1 MLVRLTKRSR
11 VNRALAFR
19 ARIVLACAEA
29 SDTVVV
35 RRLRTTKTT
44 VAKWRNQFVAHRLA
58 GLYDEPRVG
67 APRTITDEAVEAII
81 VKTLETTP
89 SGETHWSTRSMA
101 KAVGISHT
109 MVGRI
114 WRTFRLQPHR
124 TESFKLSP
132 DPQLVDKI
140 RDVVGLYIAPPAN
153 AVVFAVDEKS
163 QIQALQRAQPILPM
177 DFGQPERRTHNYV
190 RHGTL
195 DLFAA
200 LNVAT
205 GEVIAR
211 GKPQHRAQDFVAF
224 LREIESTVEPALDIH
239 VVFDNLSAHR
249 APPVQ
254 RWLLRHPRVL
264 FHFTPTYASWLNL
277 VERFFGLLTEKALKR
292 GSHTSI
298 VQLRAAV
305 LAYVG
310 AHNDRGTPFRWV
322 KTADEILDSMRR
334 SAFAF
339 SRCTVNDSTYPR
351 NHRSRGHR
359 IHLEQRGYA
368 PATIN
373 LRLAAVR
380 RIAYE
385 AADAGLLSPEL
396 AAGIRRVKSVR
407 QIGVRLGNWLMPEQ
421 GRRLLDATMPASP
434 RELRDRAMIAM
445 LIGCGLRRA
454 ELLALRLESIQ
465 QREEHWVIAD
475 LVGKAGHVRT
485 VPIPT

>member
-1 MLVRLTKRSR
+1 MVRLTKRSR

-19 ARIVLACAEA
+19 ARIVLACADA

-44 VAKWRNQFVAHRLA
+44 VAKWRSQFVARRLA

-67 APRTITDEAVEAII
+67 APRTITDEAVEALI
-81 VKTLETTP
+81 VKTLETMP
-89 SGETHWSTRSMA
+89 PGETHWSTRSMA
-101 KAVGISHT
+101 KAAGISHT

-153 AVVFAVDEKS
+153 AIVFSVDEKS

-211 GKPQHRAQDFVAF
+211 CKPQHRAQDFVAF
-224 LREIESTVEPALDIH
+224 LREIEGSVEPGLDIH
-239 VVFDNLSAHR
+239 VVLDNLSAHR

-254 RWLLRHPRVL
+254 RWLLRHPRVR
-264 FHFTPTYASWLNL
+264 FHFTPTYASWLNQ

-298 VQLRAAV
+298 AQLRAAI
-305 LAYVG
+305 LAYVD
-310 AHNDRGTPFRWV
+310 AHNDRGTPFKWV
-322 KTADEILDSMRR
+322 KTAEEILDSMRR
-334 SAFAF
+334 F
-339 SRCTVNDSTYPR
+339 
-351 NHRSRGHR
+351 
-359 IHLEQRGYA
+359 
-368 PATIN
+368 
-373 LRLAAVR
+373 
-380 RIAYE
+380 
-385 AADAGLLSPEL
+385 
-396 AAGIRRVKSVR
+396 
-407 QIGVRLGNWLMPEQ
+407 
-421 GRRLLDATMPASP
+421 
-434 RELRDRAMIAM
+434 
-445 LIGCGLRRA
+445 GLRV
-454 ELLALRLESIQ
+454 Q
-465 QREEHWVIAD
+465 QVH
-475 LVGKAGHVRT
+475 GQ
-485 VPIPT
+485 